1 MHRSFFEALARG
13 ADIMLN
19 WNRPVAFLSIMTANT
34 SIWSSLR
41 NPTYLRLWLALVV
54 SGCCVSAHE
63 MAATWAMYSL
73 GAPTLWLSLMSSAGT
88 LPFFLFTLPA
98 GALADLADRR
108 RLLRIFNC
116 WLAGSAGLLAVGS
129 FLGRLTPEVILSGV
143 FLLGTGFAFQAPVA
157 SASIP
162 EIVGQEQLPSAIAL
176 GGIQM
181 NLAGI
186 IGPAIGGIMLPI
198 VGVSGVFAMNA
209 SAFVLVLF
217 AVMTWK
223 RKSEVLDTPLESF
236 FDSLAGAVRYMRYAP
251 GVQIILLR
259 NLIFGV
265 LIGATP
271 ALIPVI
277 GLKALHLDPLK
288 LGFVFTCM
296 GLGSLAGALFIL
308 EPARKKLTPNR
319 MTVLSGIVLAAS
331 YALMAIVRNP
341 QVFFIVSA
349 LAGVAWTV
357 SASELWVAGQR
368 IIPDWIRGRMNATHM
383 MVSQAGISL
392 AGLLWGTLATTLGL
406 EWALFSASALG
417 IVGALTAR
425 RWSIDFSTEIS
436 LEPDPLGFESPNLY
450 LPADDDGPI
459 TVATEI
465 EVAPEN
471 QIRFFRLMKK
481 IRLVFLRNGAFSAR
495 LDQDMDNPNR
505 FRLQGMYSSWAAVER
520 VDRRITRDE
529 HALWSELWT
538 LHAGADSPTTKR
550 HLGIQHW
557 IPEESAMLR
566 LKPVRTVKGPKERP
580 QDGPAANS

>member
-1 MHRSFFEALARG
+1 
-13 ADIMLN
+13 
-19 WNRPVAFLSIMTANT
+19 MTADT

-41 NPTYLRLWLALVV
+41 NPTYLRLWSALVV

-63 MAATWAMYSL
+63 MAATWAMNSL
-73 GAPTLWLSLMSSAGT
+73 GAPTLWLSMMSSAGT
-88 LPFFLFTLPA
+88 FPFFLFTLPA

-108 RLLRIFNC
+108 RLLRIFNG
-116 WLAGSAGLLAVGS
+116 WLAGSAALLALCS
-129 FLGRLTPEVILSGV
+129 FLGGLTPAIILAGV

-162 EIVGQEQLPSAIAL
+162 EIVGKEQLHSAIAL

-186 IGPAIGGIMLPI
+186 IGPAIGGFLIPLI
-198 VGVSGVFAMNA
+198 GVTSVFAMNA
-209 SAFVLVLF
+209 LAFVLVLF
-217 AVMTWK
+217 AILTWK
-223 RKSEVLDTPLESF
+223 RKSEALDAPLESF

-251 GVQIILLR
+251 GVQIVLLR
-259 NLIFGV
+259 NFTFGV

-308 EPARKKLTPNR
+308 EPARKRFTPNQ
-319 MTVLSGIVLAAS
+319 MTLLSSLVLAAS

-341 QVFFIVSA
+341 QVFFLVAA
-349 LAGVAWTV
+349 LAGVAWTI

-368 IIPDWIRGRMNATHM
+368 VIPDWIRGRMNATHM
-383 MVSQAGISL
+383 MVSQGGMSL
-392 AGLLWGTLATTLGL
+392 AGLVWGALATTLGL
-406 EWALFSASALG
+406 DWALFLASALG
-417 IVGALTAR
+417 IVGALTAKP
-425 RWSIDFSTEIS
+425 WSIDFSTEIN
-436 LEPDPLGFESPNLY
+436 LEPDPLTNELPYLY
-450 LPADDDGPI
+450 VPDADDGPI
-459 TVATEI
+459 TTAIEI

-471 QIRFFRLMKK
+471 HIQFFRLMKK
-481 IRLVFLRNGAFSAR
+481 IRLIFLRNGAFSAR

-505 FRLQGMYSSWAAVER
+505 FRLQAMYSTWAAVDR

-529 HALWSELWT
+529 HAVWSELWT
-538 LHAGADSPTTKR
+538 LHIGRDSPTPKR

-557 IPEESAMLR
+557 IPEESAMSR
-566 LKPVRTVKGPKERP
+566 LKPVATPTAPKKEP
-580 QDGPAANS
+580 TTQS

>member
-1 MHRSFFEALARG
+1 
-13 ADIMLN
+13 
-19 WNRPVAFLSIMTANT
+19 MTADT

-63 MAATWAMYSL
+63 MAATWAMNSL
-73 GAPTLWLSLMSSAGT
+73 GVPTVWLSLMSSAGT

-116 WLAGSAGLLAVGS
+116 WLAGSAGLLAVCS
-129 FLGRLTPEVILSGV
+129 FLGGLTPEFILAGV
-143 FLLGTGFAFQAPVA
+143 FLLGIGFAFQAPVA

-162 EIVGQEQLPSAIAL
+162 EIVGKEQLPSAIAL

-186 IGPAIGGIMLPI
+186 IGPAIGGFLVPL
-198 VGVSGVFAMNA
+198 VGVSSVFAMNA
-209 SAFVLVLF
+209 LAFVLVLF

-251 GVQIILLR
+251 GVQIVLLR
-259 NLIFGV
+259 NFIFGV
-265 LIGATP
+265 LIGAIP
-271 ALIPVI
+271 ALLPVV

-288 LGFVFTCM
+288 LGFVYTCM
-296 GLGSLAGALFIL
+296 GLGSLVGAVFVL
-308 EPARKKLTPNR
+308 EPARKKLTPNQ

-331 YALMAIVRNP
+331 YALMAIVRHP

-368 IIPDWIRGRMNATHM
+368 VIPDWIRGRMNATHM
-383 MVSQAGISL
+383 MVSQGGMSL
-392 AGLLWGTLATTLGL
+392 AGIVWGALATALSL
-406 EWALFSASALG
+406 DWALFSASALG
-417 IVGALTAR
+417 IVSALTAK
-425 RWSIDFSTEIS
+425 RWSIDFSTEIN
-436 LEPDPLGFESPNLY
+436 LEPDPLAFDPRHRY
-450 LPADDDGPI
+450 LPGANDGPI
-459 TVATEI
+459 TTAIEI

-471 QIRFFRLMKK
+471 QIRFFRLTKE

-505 FRLQGMYSSWAAVER
+505 FRLQAMYSSWASVER
-520 VDRRITRDE
+520 LDRRITRDE

-538 LHAGADSPTTKR
+538 LHVGPDSPSPKR

-557 IPEESAMLR
+557 IPEESAMSR
-566 LKPVRTVKGPKERP
+566 LKPVQTLKDPGGTSDRGTNR
-580 QDGPAANS
+580 S

>member
-1 MHRSFFEALARG
+1 
-13 ADIMLN
+13 MLH
-19 WNRPVAFLSIMTANT
+19 WNRAVAFLSIVTANT

-63 MAATWAMYSL
+63 MAATWAMNSL
-73 GAPTLWLSLMSSAGT
+73 GASTLWLSLMSSAGT

-129 FLGRLTPEVILSGV
+129 FLGRLTPGVILAGV
-143 FLLGTGFAFQAPVA
+143 FLLGIGFSFQAPVA

-186 IGPAIGGIMLPI
+186 IGPAIGGFLVPL
-198 VGVSGVFAMNA
+198 VGVSSVFAMNA
-209 SAFVLVLF
+209 VAFVLVVL
-217 AVMTWK
+217 AVLTWK

-236 FDSLAGAVRYMRYAP
+236 IDSLAGAVRYMRYAP
-251 GVQIILLR
+251 GVQIVLLR
-259 NLIFGV
+259 NFIFGV

-308 EPARKKLTPNR
+308 EPARKKFTPNQ
-319 MTVLSGIVLAAS
+319 MTMLSGIVLAAS
-331 YALMAIVRNP
+331 YALMAIVRHP
-341 QVFFIVSA
+341 QVFFFVSA
-349 LAGVAWTV
+349 MAGVAWTV

-368 IIPDWIRGRMNATHM
+368 VIPDWIRGRMNATHM
-383 MVSQAGISL
+383 MVSQAGISI
-392 AGLLWGTLATTLGL
+392 AGLVWGTLATTLGL
-406 EWALFSASALG
+406 EWALFSASAAG
-417 IVGALTAR
+417 IVGALTAK
-425 RWSIDFSTEIS
+425 RWSIDFSTEIN
-436 LEPDPLGFESPNLY
+436 LEPDPLGSDAPHLY
-450 LPADDDGPI
+450 LPAADDGPI

-520 VDRRITRDE
+520 LDRRITRDE

-538 LHAGADSPTTKR
+538 LHVGAHSPTTKR

-557 IPEESAMLR
+557 IPEESAVSR
-566 LKPVRTVKGPKERP
+566 LKPVGTVKGPKDRP
-580 QDGPAANS
+580 QDGPVVNS